1 MILQSI
7 KMAWSSIVSSK
18 MRSFLTML
26 GIIIGVIAL
35 VVLVSIV
42 NGATSSVTDS
52 ISSMG
57 TNLFTVTINDNKEN
71 PLKIDDL
78 SQFTDDGNLS
88 AVAPVTQSNV
98 TAASSYTSES
108 TTIYGTTAAYAEIQ
122 GLELAYGRFL
132 RTTDVD
138 NNSRV
143 AVISSDIATEIIGR
157 PNVVGEYIKFDGV
170 EYMIIG
176 VLESDN
182 TDSSSSSVYEAY
194 IPFTAL
200 IRLSSNVSS
209 EVTTFYVSAA
219 DEDHMDEAEA
229 SLTTLL
235 MGRYSQDEDAFT
247 VRNQSTILETMQSVT
262 NTMALLLG
270 GIAAI
275 SLLVGG
281 IGIMNIMLVS
291 VTERTKEI
299 GIRKAVGAGRLS
311 IMQQFLIEALML
323 SLMGCLIGVLG
334 SWGIIEIINIVGD
347 TSYNLSGGVVIIASC
362 FSMAIGIIFGI
373 YPANKAAKKNPI
385 EALRYAS

>member
-1 MILQSI
+1 MILQSL
-7 KMAWSSIVSSK
+7 KMAWSSIVSNK

-26 GIIIGVIAL
+26 GIIIGVVAL

-57 TNLFTVTINDNKEN
+57 TNLLTVTISDNKEN
-71 PLKIDDL
+71 PLKIGDL
-78 SQFTDDGNLS
+78 SDFTEDELLS
-88 AVAPVTQSNV
+88 AAAPMAQSNA
-98 TAASSYTSES
+98 TAASGSTSE
-108 TTIYGTTAAYAEIQ
+108 TAAIYGTTATYADIQ
-122 GLELAYGRFL
+122 GLTLSSGRFL

-157 PNVVGEYIKFDGV
+157 QNVVGESIKLDGM
-170 EYMIIG
+170 EYLIIG
-176 VLESDN
+176 VLESDD
-182 TDSSSSSVYEAY
+182 TTSDSNSVYEAY
-194 IPFTAL
+194 IPFTSL
-200 IRLSSNVSS
+200 IRLSSEVTS

-219 DEDHMDEAEA
+219 DEDYMDEAEDA
-229 SLTTLL
+229 LTTML
-235 MGRYSQDEDAFT
+235 MSRYNQDEDAFN
-247 VRNQSTILETMQSVT
+247 VRNQSTILEAMQSVT

-299 GIRKAVGAGRLS
+299 GIRKAIGAGRLS
-311 IMQQFLIEALML
+311 IMEQFLIEALML
-323 SLMGCLIGVLG
+323 SLMGCLIGVLT
-334 SWGIIEIINIVGD
+334 SWGILQIINVVGE
-347 TSYNLSGGVVIIASC
+347 TSYLLSMGVVFIASC
-362 FSMAIGIIFGI
+362 FSMGIGIIFGL

-385 EALRYAS
+385 DALRYSA